1 MGIPP
6 AQGARV
12 RAIRGF
18 LLAFLLLPTPLAA
31 QQSYLLVVSG
41 LSGEPRYADRFH
53 DWATTMME
61 AAQDRWGVTQDNI
74 VYLAEKTDRDPQR
87 IAARSTRENVE
98 SAAQEIAGRAS
109 SGDLVF
115 VLLIGHGATADGEAR
130 ISLPGPDMS
139 AADFAKLL
147 DRFATQRV
155 VFVNAASASGG
166 FIPELSG
173 ENRAIITATRSGRER
188 NETIFGEHFVEAYA
202 ADGADVDKDERV
214 SALEAF
220 EYARH
225 EVARVYEADGRL
237 LTEHALLDDDGDGE
251 GSTDPDPRAGSEGQ
265 LARTLFLIGGPTV
278 VAGEPADPGLVA
290 LYGEKRALE
299 EAIAA
304 LRLRKDEMSTDAYEQ
319 ELEELLVELAL
330 KTRQIRELEGKEQ

>member
-1 MGIPP
+1 MGLPS

-12 RAIRGF
+12 RAILACLF
-18 LLAFLLLPTPLAA
+18 AFLLLPTPLVA
-31 QQSYLLVVSG
+31 QQAYLLVVSG

-53 DWATTMME
+53 DWAMTMMG
-61 AAQDRWGVTQDNI
+61 AARDRWGVTQDNI
-74 VYLAEKTDRDPQR
+74 VYLAEKTDRDPRR
-87 IAARSTRENVE
+87 IAARSTRANVE
-98 SAAQEIAGRAS
+98 SAAQEIAGRAGP
-109 SGDLVF
+109 GDLVF
-115 VLLIGHGATADGEAR
+115 VLLIGHGSTADGEAR
-130 ISLPGPDMS
+130 ISLPGPDMN

-155 VFVNAASASGG
+155 VFVNAASASGD

-173 ENRAIITATRSGRER
+173 ENRAIITATRSSRER
-188 NETIFGEHFVEAYA
+188 NETIFGEHFVEAYS

-220 EYARH
+220 DYARR

-251 GSTDPDPRAGSEGQ
+251 GSADPDPRSGSEGR
-265 LARTLFLIGGPTV
+265 LARTLFLMGGPAV
-278 VAGEPADPGLVA
+278 VADAPTDPRRAA

-299 EAIAA
+299 EAIAG
-304 LRLRKDEMSTDAYEQ
+304 LRLRKDEMSTEAYEQ

-330 KTRQIRELEGKEQ
+330 VTRQIRELEGKEQ

>member
-12 RAIRGF
+12 RAIRAGF
-18 LLAFLLLPTPLAA
+18 LAFLLLPTPLAA

-53 DWATTMME
+53 DWATTMMA
-61 AAQDRWGVTQDNI
+61 AAQDSWGVTQDNI

-87 IAARSTRENVE
+87 IAARSTGENVE
-98 SAAQEIAGRAS
+98 SAAQELAGRAGP
-109 SGDLVF
+109 GDLVF
-115 VLLIGHGATADGEAR
+115 ILLIGHGSTADGEAR
-130 ISLPGPDMS
+130 INLPGPDMS

-147 DRFATQRV
+147 ERFATQTV
-155 VFVNAASASGG
+155 VFVNTASASGD

-173 ENRAIITATRSGRER
+173 ENRAIITATRSSRER

-220 EYARH
+220 DYARR

-237 LTEHALLDDDGDGE
+237 LTEHALLDDDGDGQ
-251 GSTDPDPRAGSEGQ
+251 GSTDPDPRAGSEGR
-265 LARTLFLIGGPTV
+265 LARTLFLMGGATV
-278 VAGEPADPGLVA
+278 AADAPADPRLAA

-299 EAIAA
+299 EEIAA
-304 LRLRKDEMSTDAYEQ
+304 LRLRKDELSTEAYEQ
-319 ELEELLVELAL
+319 ELEDLLVELAL